1 MKKVNKKK
9 INLII
14 GLILAVVFF
23 GELIFS
29 ISNTEFIGSEDGE
42 PIQIVHNPWDT
53 EVASANV
60 IAIALE
66 EAGFDVTLVS
76 VDNAIMFESVATGE
90 SDATTAAWL
99 PVTHGA
105 IIETYEDKL
114 VNLGPNLEGARSGL
128 VVPTYMDV
136 NSIADLYDH
145 ADSRIMGIEPGAGI
159 MIQTEIALETYDN
172 LSDWELEAPST
183 GAMLATLADAINNQE
198 EIVITG
204 WTPHW
209 KFQQYD
215 LKYLEDPENVYGE
228 AEGIYTLVRQGLEE
242 DQPEA
247 YRILDNFV
255 WEVEDMEAVT
265 LEMQNGV
272 SEKQAAQNWI
282 DQNREKVEQW
292 LEID

>member
-1 MKKVNKKK
+1 MNKKK

-14 GLILAVVFF
+14 GLILAVGFVW
-23 GELIFS
+23 ELS
-29 ISNTEFIGSEDGE
+29 YSLTNTEFINSEDRE

-53 EVASANV
+53 EVASSNV
-60 IAIALE
+60 VALVLE
-66 EAGFDVTLVS
+66 EAGFDVSLVS

-99 PVTHGA
+99 PITHGT
-105 IIETYEDKL
+105 IIDTYDNQL

-128 VVPTYMDV
+128 VVPSYMDV
-136 NSIADLYDH
+136 DSIADLNNH
-145 ADSRIMGIEPGAGI
+145 ANSSIMGIEPGAGI
-159 MIQTEIALETYDN
+159 MIQTELALEAYDN

-183 GAMLATLADAINNQE
+183 GAMLATLESAINNQE

-215 LKYLEDPENVYGE
+215 LKFLEDPENVYGE
-228 AEGIYTLVRQGLEE
+228 AEGIYTLARLGLEE

-247 YRILDNFV
+247 YRILDNFF

-272 SEKQAAQNWI
+272 SELQAAQNWI
-282 DQNREKVEQW
+282 DQNRDKVEQW
-292 LEID
+292 LETE

>member
-1 MKKVNKKK
+1 MNKKK

-14 GLILAVVFF
+14 GLILAVGFIW
-23 GELIFS
+23 ELSYS
-29 ISNTEFIGSEDGE
+29 ITNTTFINSEDRE

-53 EVASANV
+53 EVASSNV
-60 IAIALE
+60 VALVLE
-66 EAGFDVTLVS
+66 EAGFDVSLVS
-76 VDNAIMFESVATGE
+76 VDNAIMFESVAAGE

-99 PVTHGA
+99 PITHGT
-105 IIETYEDKL
+105 IIETYEDQL

-128 VVPTYMDV
+128 VVPSYMDV
-136 NSIADLYDH
+136 DSIADLNNH
-145 ADSRIMGIEPGAGI
+145 ADASIMGIEPGAGI
-159 MIQTEIALETYDN
+159 MIQTELALEAYDN

-183 GAMLATLADAINNQE
+183 GAMLATLEGAINNEE

-215 LKYLEDPENVYGE
+215 LKFLEDPKNVYGE
-228 AEGIYTLVRQGLEE
+228 AEGIYTLARVGLEE

-247 YRILDNFV
+247 YRILDNFF

-272 SEKQAAQNWI
+272 SEVQAAQNWI
-282 DQNREKVEQW
+282 DQNRDKVDQW

>member
-1 MKKVNKKK
+1 MNKKK

-14 GLILAVVFF
+14 GLILAVGFIW
-23 GELIFS
+23 ELSYS
-29 ISNTEFIGSEDGE
+29 ITNTTFINSEDRE
-42 PIQIVHNPWDT
+42 TIQIVHNPWDT
-53 EVASANV
+53 EVASSNV
-60 IAIALE
+60 VALVLE
-66 EAGFDVTLVS
+66 EAGFDVSLVS
-76 VDNAIMFESVATGE
+76 VDNAIMFESVAAGE

-99 PVTHGA
+99 PITHGT
-105 IIETYEDKL
+105 IIETYEDQL

-128 VVPTYMDV
+128 VVPSYMDV
-136 NSIADLYDH
+136 DSIADLNNH
-145 ADSRIMGIEPGAGI
+145 ADASIMGIEPGAGI
-159 MIQTEIALETYDN
+159 MIQTELALEAYDN

-183 GAMLATLADAINNQE
+183 GAMLATLESAINNEE

-215 LKYLEDPENVYGE
+215 LKFLEDPQNVYGE
-228 AEGIYTLVRQGLEE
+228 AEGIYTLARVGLEE
-242 DQPEA
+242 EQPEA
-247 YRILDNFV
+247 YRILDNFF

-272 SEKQAAQNWI
+272 SEVQAAQNWI
-282 DQNREKVEQW
+282 DQNRDKVDQW